1 MFKYMYNIHT
11 SIRFFDR
18 MVSVSRLLTVN
29 HRKSEENMSMEASWA
44 RIESMF
50 SKVGAGNKKPA
61 RIIEALARFIW
72 NKIRFVAMTNA
83 FLVVTTPNSS
93 TNWF

>member
-1 MFKYMYNIHT
+1 
-11 SIRFFDR
+11 
-18 MVSVSRLLTVN
+18 
-29 HRKSEENMSMEASWA
+29 
-44 RIESMF
+44 MF